1 MDFELKMMD
10 FELKTM
16 DFELKMMD
24 FVLRSM
30 DFELKM
36 MDCLPK
42 VLLTG
47 FASGGQQVYLTADT
61 VHAAVKSA
69 AAGLAVFKALPVD
82 GLRAD
87 INQVFIN
94 DGFFIHSLIYYPI
107 RDEHQPGP
115 YKYIYIK
122 IYI

>member
-1 MDFELKMMD
+1 MMDFELKMMDFELKMMD

-107 RDEHQPGP
+107 NDE
-115 YKYIYIK
+115 
-122 IYI
+122 